1 MADAK
6 AKIGAKIALDGERE
20 YKQAIKDIAKE
31 QSVLRSEMKLV
42 ASQFADNSKSA
53 QALTE
58 TNDVLA
64 RQIETQKNKIEL
76 LKSALE
82 AANTEYGEGST
93 QSQNWQIQL
102 NNAQV
107 QLNDM
112 NRALDANTKALDEM
126 AENTD
131 DTESE
136 TEDLSKALKEN
147 ELALGSAE
155 NGANEA
161 GEEINELGQSMDEAG
176 DKALTFGEM
185 VKANLTADVIMGG
198 VGKIVETLKDAG
210 EYAIKVGSDFEASMS
225 EVQAISGATSSD
237 LEKMSSKAKELGAS
251 SKYSATEASQAFKYM
266 ALAGWDTSK
275 SISAIDGVMNLAA
288 ASGMELAKASDM
300 VTDYLSAF
308 GMEASQASYMAD
320 MLAYAQGNSNT
331 TAEQLGEAYKN
342 CAANMNAAGQDIE
355 TTTAMLEALAN
366 QGSKSSEAG
375 TKVTA
380 MMRDLTAKMD
390 DGKIAIGDTTV
401 AVMNANG
408 NFRDMTDILID
419 IDAATQGMG
428 DAQKAAALAST
439 FTSDSIAG
447 LNMILN
453 EGVDK
458 IANYEVQLR
467 NSNGTAEAMANT
479 MQDNLQGKITNAGSA
494 LEGLGIAAYNYI
506 SGPAGKVVDLATGMF
521 RGLTDVLTPEL
532 DTAHQLLA
540 DAESTAD
547 AVQEIYDK
555 VDEQKKSF
563 ESTQDSI
570 EANAELAKRLTDNLF
585 ELAGKTDLSAT
596 ELQTMGIYVDELNT
610 LIPDMN
616 LSLNNQTGELS
627 KTREEVDAL
636 TQSYKEQA
644 IQQAF
649 LEHYNELATDCAAA
663 IQTAAQAKRN
673 FDVALADPAAQ
684 AVWEEYQNKAK
695 EFNAAG
701 EEMEDAYIHAGNAIW
716 ATNKANGDLLDGL
729 LSSEEAMNAAN
740 TAVDDCN
747 NSMEEWETTMADYK
761 ESVEPVV
768 EETENATDTIQKM
781 GDAEEDTEESTDGL
795 AEVFQRYANQTG
807 QSVEEISEAYD
818 KLKQEYDSAY
828 ESAYNSIQGQIDLTK
843 KHEEQEAIS
852 AASILENLASH
863 VSAMQTYAENLKAVN
878 AGIVDDQGN
887 TVAALNEDF
896 LAYLNGLGED
906 GANIIASISAEISAG
921 NTQFISDLNNQWE
934 TGMTISQSVA
944 TETAN
949 AKSQFDEYCA
959 KMDEASAQAVENAAQ
974 AGDNAGK
981 TYTSFQE
988 AALELGLIDCEG
1000 EITSYENSVDAKQEE
1015 FGNIGTETADAYTE
1029 NLQTG
1034 ISQAADGVTGEV
1046 DGIEGTI
1053 SGKKGTFGEDGAG
1066 AAGAYVDEMT
1076 GKFFGSVVSIGL
1088 SLLAISG
1095 EVALFNSTM
1104 SRLGGDAS
1112 DNFTSKVVSGLSAS
1126 GPNAAEGFIGGLE
1139 NSIWGSMER
1148 VRRAAQAVVDRVN
1161 ATLKI
1166 HSPSKVLEESG
1177 KFSGEGYAIGFEK
1190 SMEKAADLAEVQAV
1204 DFNKSVLASAED
1216 LQLRASDLQLRVAP
1230 QKNGVAEDLVNLL
1243 TTYLPIIASHKQVV
1257 MSTGALVG
1265 ELTNAMN
1272 RALQAESR
1280 REARYV

>member
-1 MADAK
+1 MAD
-6 AKIGAKIALDGERE
+6 AKIGAKIELDGERE

-64 RQIETQKNKIEL
+64 RQIETQKNKIEI

-82 AANTEYGEGST
+82 AANAEYGEGST

-107 QLNDM
+107 KLNDM

-136 TEDLSKALKEN
+136 TENLSKALKEN
-147 ELALGSAE
+147 ELVLGSAE
-155 NGANEA
+155 NGANKA
-161 GEEINELGQSMDEAG
+161 GDEIDELGQSMDEAG

-198 VGKIVETLKDAG
+198 VGKIVEGLKDAG

-375 TKVTA
+375 TKVAA

-390 DGKIAIGDTTV
+390 DGKIAIGDTMVTV
-401 AVMNANG
+401 MDANG

-419 IDAATQGMG
+419 VDAATQGMG

-506 SGPAGKVVDLATGMF
+506 SGPAGKVVDLAAGMF
-521 RGLTDVLTPEL
+521 RGLTDLITPAKTEMQEYIDEIDAALDSVEASLDAAEKTMDTATVDATKLEVYKDTLLELNGIEEKNEFQKFQIKRIVNELSSSIPEL
-532 DTAHQLLA
+532 
-540 DAESTAD
+540 AEA
-547 AVQEIYDK
+547 YDK
-555 VDEQKKSF
+555 ETGSIKLTNEQIEKLITNQKKQVM
-563 ESTQDSI
+563 EAAAQKALDEVLEAQTIAYVELTKAQDGLT
-570 EANAELAKRLTDNLF
+570 EAQRQWNAR
-585 ELAGKTDLSAT
+585 
-596 ELQTMGIYVDELNT
+596 VDELLGPNHQLVET
-610 LIPDMN
+610 LQDYKDITGYTDEELED
-616 LSLNNQTGELS
+616 LSLTMDTLNTETERAQTAYNKATEETDKYQKAVQKVIGSLEDETNAQGGTNDQTDETDDKLKKLS
-627 KTREEVDAL
+627 NTTQKTAGDTAGL
-636 TQSYKEQA
+636 
-644 IQQAF
+644 
-649 LEHYNELATDCAAA
+649 AAA
-663 IQTAAQAKRN
+663 FAAY
-673 FDVALADPAAQ
+673 AD
-684 AVWEEYQNKAK
+684 
-695 EFNAAG
+695 
-701 EEMEDAYIHAGNAIW
+701 
-716 ATNKANGDLLDGL
+716 
-729 LSSEEAMNAAN
+729 
-740 TAVDDCN
+740 
-747 NSMEEWETTMADYK
+747 
-761 ESVEPVV
+761 
-768 EETENATDTIQKM
+768 
-781 GDAEEDTEESTDGL
+781 
-795 AEVFQRYANQTG
+795 QTG
-807 QSVEEISEAYD
+807 QSVEEISKAYD

-863 VSAMQTYAENLKAVN
+863 VSAMQQYAENLKVVN

-887 TVAALNEDF
+887 TVATLNEDF
-896 LAYLNGLGED
+896 LAYLDGLGED

-921 NTQFISDLNNQWE
+921 NTQFINDLNTQWE

-959 KMDEASAQAVENAAQ
+959 KMGEASNQAVVDAGTAGNDAAV
-974 AGDNAGK
+974 A
-981 TYTSFQE
+981 YTSFQQ
-988 AALELGLIDCEG
+988 AALALGLQDCEG
-1000 EITSYENSVDAKQEE
+1000 EVSTYEDVVGAKKEE
-1015 FGNIGTETADAYTE
+1015 FSVIGADTAGAYTE
-1029 NLQTG
+1029 HLKTG
-1034 ISQAADGVTGEV
+1034 IARSADGVTGEV

-1053 SGKKGTFGEDGAG
+1053 SDKTGTFGEDGAG

-1112 DNFTSKVVSGLSAS
+1112 DNFTSKVIAGLSAS

-1230 QKNGVAEDLVNLL
+1230 QENGVAEDLVNLL

-1272 RALQAESR
+1272 RSLQAESR

>member
-1 MADAK
+1 MAD
-6 AKIGAKIALDGERE
+6 AKIGAKIELDGERE

-126 AENTD
+126 AEGTD

-136 TEDLSKALKEN
+136 TEDLSKALKES
-147 ELALGSAE
+147 ETALGNAGD
-155 NGANEA
+155 GANDA
-161 GEEINELGQSMDEAG
+161 GDDIDELGESMDEAG

-185 VKANLTADVIMGG
+185 VKANLTADVIMNGI
-198 VGKIVETLKDAG
+198 GKVVDGLKDAG

-237 LEKMSSKAKELGAS
+237 LSKMSDKAKELGAS
-251 SKYSATEASQAFKYM
+251 SRYSATEASQAFKYM

-375 TKVTA
+375 TKVA
-380 MMRDLTAKMD
+380 AVMRDLTAKMD
-390 DGKIAIGDTTV
+390 EGKIAIGDTAVTV
-401 AVMNANG
+401 MDANG
-408 NFRDMTDILID
+408 NFRDMTDILVD
-419 IDAATQGMG
+419 IDVATQGMG

-458 IANYEVQLR
+458 IANYEVELR
-467 NSNGTAEAMANT
+467 NSQGTAEDMANT
-479 MQDNLQGKITNAGSA
+479 MQNNLQGKITNAGSA

-521 RGLTDVLTPEL
+521 RGLTALITPAKTEMQEYIDEIDAALDSVEASLDAAEKTMDTATVDATKLEVYKDTLLELNGVEEKNEFQKFQIKRIVNELSDSIPEL
-532 DTAHQLLA
+532 AAAYDEETGSIKLTNEEIEKLITNQKKQVMEAAAQKALDEVLEAQTIAYVELTKAQDGLTEAQEKWNARVDELLGPNHQLVETLQ
-540 DAESTAD
+540 DYKDITGYTDDELEDLSLTMDTLNAETERAQTAYNKATEETD
-547 AVQEIYDK
+547 KYQKAVQEVIGSLETETDAQ
-555 VDEQKKSF
+555 EN
-563 ESTQDSI
+563 
-570 EANAELAKRLTDNLF
+570 ANSQTNETNDNLKQ
-585 ELAGKTDLSAT
+585 LSDTTQKTAD
-596 ELQTMGIYVDELNT
+596 D
-610 LIPDMN
+610 
-616 LSLNNQTGELS
+616 
-627 KTREEVDAL
+627 
-636 TQSYKEQA
+636 
-644 IQQAF
+644 
-649 LEHYNELATDCAAA
+649 
-663 IQTAAQAKRN
+663 TA
-673 FDVALADPAAQ
+673 
-684 AVWEEYQNKAK
+684 
-695 EFNAAG
+695 
-701 EEMEDAYIHAGNAIW
+701 
-716 ATNKANGDLLDGL
+716 
-729 LSSEEAMNAAN
+729 
-740 TAVDDCN
+740 
-747 NSMEEWETTMADYK
+747 
-761 ESVEPVV
+761 
-768 EETENATDTIQKM
+768 
-781 GDAEEDTEESTDGL
+781 GL
-795 AEVFQRYANQTG
+795 AEAFAAYADQTG

-863 VSAMQTYAENLKAVN
+863 VGAMQQYAENLKVVN

-896 LAYLNGLGED
+896 LAYLDGLGED

-921 NTQFISDLNNQWE
+921 NTQFINDLNAQWE

-949 AKSQFDEYCA
+949 AKSEFDEYCA

-974 AGDNAGK
+974 AGNDAGV

-988 AALELGLIDCEG
+988 AALALGLQDCEG
-1000 EITSYENSVDAKQEE
+1000 EITTYEDIVGAKKEE
-1015 FGNIGTETADAYTE
+1015 FSVIGADTAGAYTE
-1029 NLQTG
+1029 HLQTG
-1034 ISQAADGVTGEV
+1034 IARAAGNITGEV

-1053 SGKKGTFGEDGAG
+1053 SDKTGTFGEDGEG

-1076 GKFFGSVVSIGL
+1076 GKFFGSIVSVGL

-1095 EVALFNSTM
+1095 EVALFNTTM
-1104 SRLGGDAS
+1104 SKLGGDAS
-1112 DNFTSKVVSGLSAS
+1112 DNFTSKVISGLSAS
-1126 GPNAAEGFIGGLE
+1126 GPNAAEGFISGLE
-1139 NSIWGSMER
+1139 SQINNSMGR
-1148 VRRAAQAVVDRVN
+1148 LQRAAQAVVDRVN
-1161 ATLKI
+1161 ATLQI
-1166 HSPSKVLEESG
+1166 HSPSKVFEESG

-1190 SMEKAADLAEVQAV
+1190 SMEKAADLAEVQAT
-1204 DFNKSVLASAED
+1204 DFNTSVLAS
-1216 LQLRASDLQLRVAP
+1216 ASDLQLRAGDLQLHAAP
-1230 QKNGVAEDLVNLL
+1230 QENGATEDLVNLL
-1243 TTYLPIIASHKQVV
+1243 TTYLPVIASHKQVV

-1272 RALQAESR
+1272 RSLQAESR

>member
-1 MADAK
+1 MAD
-6 AKIGAKIALDGERE
+6 AKIGAKIELDGERE

-42 ASQFADNSKSA
+42 ASQFADNSKST

-161 GEEINELGQSMDEAG
+161 GEEIDELGQSMDEAG

-198 VGKIVETLKDAG
+198 VGKIVEGLKDAG

-237 LEKMSSKAKELGAS
+237 LEKMSNKAKELGS
-251 SKYSATEASQAFKYM
+251 NTKFSATEASQAFKYM

-375 TKVTA
+375 TKVAA

-390 DGKIAIGDTTV
+390 DGKIAIGDTMVTV
-401 AVMNANG
+401 MDANG

-419 IDAATQGMG
+419 VDAATQGMG

-467 NSNGTAEAMANT
+467 TSNGTAEAMANT

-506 SGPAGKVVDLATGMF
+506 SGPAGKVVDLAAGMF
-521 RGLTDVLTPEL
+521 RGLTDLITPAKTEMQEYIDEIDAALDSVEASLDAAEKTMDTATVDATKLEVYKDTLLELNGIEEKNEFQKFQIKRIVNELSSSIPEL
-532 DTAHQLLA
+532 
-540 DAESTAD
+540 AEA
-547 AVQEIYDK
+547 YDK
-555 VDEQKKSF
+555 ETGSIKLTNEQIEKLITNQKKQVM
-563 ESTQDSI
+563 EAAAQKALDEVLEAQTIAYVELTKAQDGLT
-570 EANAELAKRLTDNLF
+570 EAQRQWNAR
-585 ELAGKTDLSAT
+585 
-596 ELQTMGIYVDELNT
+596 VDELLGPNHQLVET
-610 LIPDMN
+610 LQDYKDITGYTDEELED
-616 LSLNNQTGELS
+616 LSLTMDTLNTETERAQTAYNKATEETDKYQKAVQKVIGSLEDETNAQDGANDQTQTTTDTLKKQGDTAQ
-627 KTREEVDAL
+627 KTADDTTGL
-636 TQSYKEQA
+636 
-644 IQQAF
+644 
-649 LEHYNELATDCAAA
+649 AAA
-663 IQTAAQAKRN
+663 FAAY
-673 FDVALADPAAQ
+673 AD
-684 AVWEEYQNKAK
+684 
-695 EFNAAG
+695 
-701 EEMEDAYIHAGNAIW
+701 
-716 ATNKANGDLLDGL
+716 
-729 LSSEEAMNAAN
+729 
-740 TAVDDCN
+740 
-747 NSMEEWETTMADYK
+747 
-761 ESVEPVV
+761 
-768 EETENATDTIQKM
+768 
-781 GDAEEDTEESTDGL
+781 
-795 AEVFQRYANQTG
+795 QTG
-807 QSVEEISEAYD
+807 QSAEEISKAYD

-863 VSAMQTYAENLKAVN
+863 VGAMQQYAENLKVVN

-896 LAYLNGLGED
+896 LAYLDGLGED

-921 NTQFISDLNNQWE
+921 NTQFINDLNAQWE

-949 AKSQFDEYCA
+949 AKSEFDEYCA

-988 AALELGLIDCEG
+988 AALKLGLIDCEG
-1000 EITSYENSVDAKQEE
+1000 EITSYEDVVGAKKEE
-1015 FGNIGTETADAYTE
+1015 FSVIGADTAGAYTE
-1029 NLQTG
+1029 HLKTG
-1034 ISQAADGVTGEV
+1034 IARSADGVTGEV

-1053 SGKKGTFGEDGAG
+1053 SDKTGTFGEDGAG

-1216 LQLRASDLQLRVAP
+1216 LRLRASDLQLRVAP
-1230 QKNGVAEDLVNLL
+1230 QENGVAEDLVNLL

-1272 RALQAESR
+1272 RSLQAESR

>member
-1 MADAK
+1 MAD
-6 AKIGAKIALDGERE
+6 AKIGAKIELDGERE

-42 ASQFADNSKSA
+42 ASQFADNSKST

-161 GEEINELGQSMDEAG
+161 GEEIDELGQSMDEAG

-198 VGKIVETLKDAG
+198 VGKIVEGLKDAG

-237 LEKMSSKAKELGAS
+237 LEKMSNKAKELGS
-251 SKYSATEASQAFKYM
+251 NTKFSATEASQAFKYM

-375 TKVTA
+375 TKVAA

-390 DGKIAIGDTTV
+390 DGKIAIGDTMV
-401 AVMNANG
+401 KVMDANG

-419 IDAATQGMG
+419 VDAATQGMG

-439 FTSDSIAG
+439 FTSDSISG

-458 IANYEVQLR
+458 IANYEVELR
-467 NSNGTAEAMANT
+467 NSQDAAEAMSNT
-479 MQDNLQGKITNAGSA
+479 MHDNLQGKISDAGSA

-506 SGPAGKVVDLATGMF
+506 SGPAGKVVDLAAGMF
-521 RGLTDVLTPEL
+521 RGLTDLITPAKTEMQEYIDEIDAALDSVEASLDAAEKTMDTATVDAGKLEVYKDTLLELNGVEEKNEFQKFQIKRIVDKLSDSIPEL
-532 DTAHQLLA
+532 AAAYDEETGSIKL
-540 DAESTAD
+540 TNT
-547 AVQEIYDK
+547 EIEK
-555 VDEQKKSF
+555 LITNQKKQVM
-563 ESTQDSI
+563 EAAAQKALDEVI
-570 EANAELAKRLTDNLF
+570 EAQTIAYVELTKAQDGLTEAQRQWNAR
-585 ELAGKTDLSAT
+585 
-596 ELQTMGIYVDELNT
+596 VDELLGPNHQLVET
-610 LIPDMN
+610 LQDYKDITGYTDEELED
-616 LSLNNQTGELS
+616 LSLTMDTLNTETERAQTAYNKATEETDKYQKAVQKVIGSLEDETNAQGGANDQTQTTTDTLKKQGDTAQ
-627 KTREEVDAL
+627 KTADDTTGL
-636 TQSYKEQA
+636 
-644 IQQAF
+644 
-649 LEHYNELATDCAAA
+649 AAA
-663 IQTAAQAKRN
+663 FAAY
-673 FDVALADPAAQ
+673 AD
-684 AVWEEYQNKAK
+684 
-695 EFNAAG
+695 
-701 EEMEDAYIHAGNAIW
+701 
-716 ATNKANGDLLDGL
+716 
-729 LSSEEAMNAAN
+729 
-740 TAVDDCN
+740 
-747 NSMEEWETTMADYK
+747 
-761 ESVEPVV
+761 
-768 EETENATDTIQKM
+768 
-781 GDAEEDTEESTDGL
+781 
-795 AEVFQRYANQTG
+795 QTG
-807 QSVEEISEAYD
+807 QSVEEISKAYD

-863 VSAMQTYAENLKAVN
+863 VGAMQQYAENLKVVN

-896 LAYLNGLGED
+896 LAYLDGLGED

-921 NTQFISDLNNQWE
+921 NTQFINDLNTQWE

-949 AKSQFDEYCA
+949 AKSEFDEYCA

-1076 GKFFGSVVSIGL
+1076 GKFFGSVVSVGL

-1095 EVALFNSTM
+1095 EIVLFNATM
-1104 SRLGGDAS
+1104 KALGGDAA
-1112 DNFTSKVVSGLSAS
+1112 DNFTEKVINGLSAS

-1177 KFSGEGYAIGFEK
+1177 KFSGEGFSIGFEK

-1230 QKNGVAEDLVNLL
+1230 QENGVAEDLVNLL

-1272 RALQAESR
+1272 RSLQAESR

>member
-6 AKIGAKIALDGERE
+6 AKIGAKIELDGERE

-112 NRALDANTKALDEM
+112 NRALDANAKALDEM
-126 AENTD
+126 AENAD

-161 GEEINELGQSMDEAG
+161 GEEIDELGQSMDEAG

-198 VGKIVETLKDAG
+198 VGKIVEGLKDAG

-225 EVQAISGATSSD
+225 EVQAISGSTSSD

-401 AVMNANG
+401 AVMDANG

-467 NSNGTAEAMANT
+467 SSNGTAEAMANT

-506 SGPAGKVVDLATGMF
+506 SGPAGKVVDLAAGMF
-521 RGLTDVLTPEL
+521 RGLTDLITPAKTEMQEYIDEIDAALDSVEASLDAAEKTMDAATVDATKLEVYKDTLLELNGIEEKNEFQKFQIKRIVNELSGSIPEL
-532 DTAHQLLA
+532 
-540 DAESTAD
+540 AEA
-547 AVQEIYDK
+547 YDK
-555 VDEQKKSF
+555 ETGSIKLTNEQIEKLITNQKKQVM
-563 ESTQDSI
+563 EAAAQKALDEVLEAQTIAYVELTKAQDGLT
-570 EANAELAKRLTDNLF
+570 EAQRQWNAR
-585 ELAGKTDLSAT
+585 
-596 ELQTMGIYVDELNT
+596 VDELLGPNHQLVET
-610 LIPDMN
+610 LQDYKDITGYTDEELED
-616 LSLNNQTGELS
+616 LSLTMDTLNTETERAQTAYNKATEETDKYQKAVQKVIGSLEDETNAQGGANDQTDGTDDKLKKLS
-627 KTREEVDAL
+627 DTTQKTAGDTEGL
-636 TQSYKEQA
+636 
-644 IQQAF
+644 
-649 LEHYNELATDCAAA
+649 AAA
-663 IQTAAQAKRN
+663 FAAY
-673 FDVALADPAAQ
+673 AD
-684 AVWEEYQNKAK
+684 
-695 EFNAAG
+695 
-701 EEMEDAYIHAGNAIW
+701 
-716 ATNKANGDLLDGL
+716 
-729 LSSEEAMNAAN
+729 
-740 TAVDDCN
+740 
-747 NSMEEWETTMADYK
+747 
-761 ESVEPVV
+761 
-768 EETENATDTIQKM
+768 
-781 GDAEEDTEESTDGL
+781 
-795 AEVFQRYANQTG
+795 QTG
-807 QSVEEISEAYD
+807 QSVETISEAYD

-921 NTQFISDLNNQWE
+921 NTQFINDLNTQWE

-959 KMDEASAQAVENAAQ
+959 KMDEASNQAVVDAGTAGNDAAV
-974 AGDNAGK
+974 A
-981 TYTSFQE
+981 YTSFQQ
-988 AALELGLIDCEG
+988 AALALGLQDCEG
-1000 EITSYENSVDAKQEE
+1000 EVSTYEDVVGAKKEE
-1015 FGNIGTETADAYTE
+1015 FSVIGADTAGAYTE
-1029 NLQTG
+1029 HLKTG
-1034 ISQAADGVTGEV
+1034 IARSADGVTGEV

-1053 SGKKGTFGEDGAG
+1053 SDKTGTFGEDGAG

-1230 QKNGVAEDLVNLL
+1230 QENGVAEDLVNLL

-1272 RALQAESR
+1272 RSLQAESR